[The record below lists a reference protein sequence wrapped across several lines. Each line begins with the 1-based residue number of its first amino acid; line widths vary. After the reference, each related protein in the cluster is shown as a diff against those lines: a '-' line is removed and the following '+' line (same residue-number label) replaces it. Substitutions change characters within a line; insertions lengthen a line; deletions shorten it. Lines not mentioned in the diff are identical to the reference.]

1 MKSKRNLPIQ
11 TKLTNQMNNQT
22 DESGKTKIRLSSRLK
37 PKNATRDDVDM
48 LQRSLE
54 KRMDQLVWQHSQ
66 KKKQLKTTKRQLAE
80 LDSYLAISGEV
91 TEALQQ
97 LSDRL
102 FNELLKILEKKLTI
116 ALQEVLQQPLKF
128 LAKAGFKNSSAV
140 VEFAI
145 DRDGNTEDVYR
156 GQGGSVQNVLS
167 VGLRMFA
174 LATLNADEHR
184 PFLVL
189 DEQDCWLRPELV
201 PQLVRIVHE
210 ASKELGFQVMMIS
223 HHDHSLFDQY
233 ADRIFRFTP
242 DGNSV
247 NVHRLNPPG
256 MDSAKAV

>member
-1 MKSKRNLPIQ
+1 
-11 TKLTNQMNNQT
+11 MNNQVNET
-22 DESGKTKIRLSSRLK
+22 GNSKTRLSSRLK
-37 PKNATRDDVDM
+37 PKRDAAGDIDAV
-48 LQRSLE
+48 QRSLE
-54 KRMDQLVWQHSQ
+54 KRMDQMVWQREQ
-66 KKKQLKTTKRQLAE
+66 KQKQLKSIKRQLKD
-80 LDSYLAISGEV
+80 LDSYLEISGEV

-116 ALQEVLQQPLKF
+116 ALQEVLGQPLKF
-128 LAKAGFKNSSAV
+128 RAKAGFKNSSAV

-145 DRDGNTEDVYR
+145 DRDGNQEDVYR

-174 LATLNADEHR
+174 LATLSADQHR

-201 PQLVRIVHE
+201 PQLVRIVHQ
-210 ASKELGFQVMMIS
+210 ASKELGFQVIMIS
-223 HHDHSLFDQY
+223 HHEHSLFDQY

-247 NVHRLNPPG
+247 KVRRLNPPA
-256 MDSAKAV
+256 MDSNL